1 MKTKDQPWEE
11 EVDSEDSEWLFERG
25 LEGAPLRAGLS
36 RPNDANSRGNQQL
49 IILIPERMVT
59 AGGHQAGSPL
69 STSYS
74 AGLRRKNR
82 SELKVKAK

>member
-1 MKTKDQPWEE
+1 MG
-11 EVDSEDSEWLFERG
+11 RG
-25 LEGAPLRAGLS
+25 DRQRRLRVAVREGVGWGAPLRAGVS

-49 IILIPERMVT
+49 IILTPERMLT

-74 AGLRRKNR
+74 AGL
-82 SELKVKAK
+82 

>member
-1 MKTKDQPWEE
+1 MGGGGRQRRLRVAVRE
-11 EVDSEDSEWLFERG
+11 G
-25 LEGAPLRAGLS
+25 LGAPLRAGVS

>member
-1 MKTKDQPWEE
+1 MGG
-11 EVDSEDSEWLFERG
+11 RG
-25 LEGAPLRAGLS
+25 RQRRLRVAVREGVGGGGGGRGAPLRAGVS

-74 AGLRRKNR
+74 AGL
-82 SELKVKAK
+82 